1 MCKRCDIEYEDKW
14 FWQQPE
20 PVLENGKCKTLW
32 DFAFQTDKGIEQ
44 RKSDTVVIDKGKRD

>member
-32 DFAFQTDKGIEQ
+32 DFTFQTDKGIEQ
-44 RKSDTVVIDKGKRD
+44 RKSDTVVIDKEKRD